1 MKKRISVVMTVYGR
15 EAYLE
20 EAIRSILDQTFSNFE
35 FIIVVEDG
43 ADASTV
49 DTVNEFARAD
59 DRVRLIFNS
68 ARLGLAASLNR
79 GIQEATGDFVAR
91 MDDDDY
97 SLPERFAK
105 QVSYLDAH
113 VDIGL
118 CGTLQITVTP
128 DKESVLYCAT
138 DPESLKAEMLFGCQL
153 SHSSIMFRRELFTK
167 NEWSYPENRLAE
179 DYSLWLDILNSVGMA
194 NMDEALIKHRYGF
207 GNISAEKGER
217 LQEETTKL
225 IKNALAK
232 YVRAD
237 VNAFDDFFYSA
248 WRRPRPQLTDW
259 QRKQYYKATSAF
271 LTHLEQANAKN
282 CFVSEDTW
290 RKVLWKRYRNILY
303 QLSLREAAIQA
314 DSVCLEKNMTI
325 EQAIRKFQQSADILL

>member
-15 EAYLE
+15 ETYLE
-20 EAIRSILDQTFSNFE
+20 EAIRSVLNQTFSDFE
-35 FIIVVEDG
+35 FIIVIENG
-43 ADASTV
+43 ANPSTV
-49 DTVNEFARAD
+49 DTVNKFARAD
-59 DRVRLIFNS
+59 DRIRLIFNTE
-68 ARLGLAASLNR
+68 RLRLAASLNR

-179 DYSLWLDILNSVGMA
+179 DYSLWLDILDSVGMA
-194 NMDEALIKHRYGF
+194 NLDEALIKHRYGF
-207 GNISAEKGER
+207 GNISAKKGER
-217 LQEETTKL
+217 LQAETTEL

-303 QLSLREAAIQA
+303 QLSLREAAVLA
-314 DSVCLEKNMTI
+314 DGVSFESQLSIEKV
-325 EQAIRKFQQSADILL
+325 IREFQEIAGAML